1 MTALSSGLPLYTPD
15 TQILES
21 ANVEKP
27 ANLWTHQDLD
37 EVAFKE
43 LYEIDRT
50 VEEIIARGYTRV
62 ALQFPDELL
71 GDSTRVYELVLEG
84 INMETGREPRTGT
97 TENGDRPGSG
107 GAKFNGEGNCATDSL
122 TKPIHNG
129 ETATPEAQSS
139 AKVCSCKT
147 SSTPQTTQP
156 TTSATSATPTS
167 EPKRA
172 FVLADTS
179 YSACCIDEI
188 AAEHCGADV
197 LVHYG
202 RSCLSPTT
210 RLPVIYVFTSNPLD
224 LTHAASTFCTT
235 FSDKSQKVIIMADVT
250 YSSHVAPLHKI
261 LQGMGYANV
270 YPTEVIH
277 DPSAQIP
284 NRSFPPDFSV
294 ERGEGEGEE
303 GEGLKSYSLF
313 HISPPLPSLLLVL
326 NSRVHSIHT
335 YDTTTTPPTCN
346 RETSSVLLR
355 RRYAL
360 LSHARSANVIGILV
374 NTLNVKNYLPVISM
388 LKRQIRDSGRKSYL
402 VVVGKI
408 SVEKLA
414 NFAEVEVWVGVG
426 CWEQGI
432 VGGGAEGSGKGFFR
446 GVVTPFEIGI
456 ALSGKDGWGWTGL
469 WVSDFESL
477 LKMDGDAKLAAA
489 ASGREADGGEDDG
502 EKEADDEE
510 DEPPEFD
517 LRTGRYVSNPRHIPR
532 KPHSIMH
539 SQDPSTPS
547 SALIH
552 TSNSSKQLSGAVGG
566 VVSPAAQFLK
576 DKRSWR
582 GLGSDILIKYEEDE
596 NGNDGFGAA
605 VEAGRSGVARGY
617 TVDGE
622 GERR

>member
-1 MTALSSGLPLYTPD
+1 MTSLTGGLPLYTLD
-15 TQILES
+15 TRILES
-21 ANVEKP
+21 ANTERP
-27 ANLWTHQDLD
+27 ANLGVHRDLD
-37 EVAFKE
+37 GVAFRE

-50 VEEIIARGYTRV
+50 VGEIIAGGYKRV

-71 GDSTRVYELVLEG
+71 ADSTRVYELVLEG
-84 INMETGREPRTGT
+84 INRGAGRESRAGATGDGGEA
-97 TENGDRPGSG
+97 ENGGEKCS
-107 GAKFNGEGNCATDSL
+107 GEGNYAVDTL
-122 TKPIHNG
+122 PKPTHNG
-129 ETATPEAQSS
+129 GIGAPEES
-139 AKVCSCKT
+139 A
-147 SSTPQTTQP
+147 
-156 TTSATSATPTS
+156 
-167 EPKRA
+167 
-172 FVLADTS
+172 FILADTS
-179 YSACCIDEI
+179 YAACCIDEI
-188 AAEHCGADV
+188 AAEHCAADV

-224 LTHAASTFCTT
+224 LAHAAGAFCNA
-235 FSDKSQKVIIMADVT
+235 FSDKSQRVIIMADVIF
-250 YSSHVAPLHKI
+250 SSHVAPLHEI
-261 LQGMGYANV
+261 LREMGYTNV

-284 NRSFPPDFSV
+284 NRSLPPDCV
-294 ERGEGEGEE
+294 AEEGGGEEGEE
-303 GEGLKSYSLF
+303 GGLKSYSLF

-326 NSRVHSIHT
+326 TSRVHSIYT

-346 RETSSVLLR
+346 QETTSVLLR

-360 LSHARSANVIGILV
+360 LSYARSANIIGILV

-388 LKRQIRDSGRKSYL
+388 LKRQIRDAGRKSYL
-402 VVVGKI
+402 VVVGKVN
-408 SVEKLA
+408 VEKVA

-432 VGGGAEGSGKGFFR
+432 VGGGVEGSGRGFFR

-456 ALSGKDGWGWTGL
+456 ALSGKDGWEWTGR

-477 LKMDGDAKLAAA
+477 LKMDGDAKCAEAPN
-489 ASGREADGGEDDG
+489 GREAEIGEESGGEVVD
-502 EKEADDEE
+502 EEE

-517 LRTGRYVSNPRHIPR
+517 LRTGRYITTARPMRR
-532 KPHSIMH
+532 KPRPIKH

-547 SALIH
+547 TALIH

-576 DKRSWR
+576 DKRSWK
-582 GLGSDILIKYEEDE
+582 GLGSDIRYEEDE
-596 NGNDGFGAA
+596 SGNDGFGAV

-617 TVDGE
+617 TVGGE

>member
-1 MTALSSGLPLYTPD
+1 MTALSSGLPLYTSD

-21 ANVEKP
+21 ANTEKP
-27 ANLWTHQDLD
+27 ANLRAHQGLD
-37 EVAFKE
+37 EAAFKE

-50 VEEIIARGYTRV
+50 VEEIIAGGYTRV

-84 INMETGREPRTGT
+84 INREIRQEPRKGT
-97 TENGDRPGSG
+97 AESEDKAESG
-107 GAKFNGEGNCATDSL
+107 EAGCNSDGNCATDTL
-122 TKPIHNG
+122 PKPTHNG
-129 ETATPEAQSS
+129 ETGTAGASLDT
-139 AKVCSCKT
+139 KICSCKT
-147 SSTPQTTQP
+147 PSAPQTTQP
-156 TTSATSATPTS
+156 TTTVTPTS
-167 EPKRA
+167 EPKKA
-172 FVLADTS
+172 FILADTS

-188 AAEHCGADV
+188 AAEHCAADV
-197 LVHYG
+197 LIHYG

-224 LTHAASTFCTT
+224 LNHAASTFSNK

-250 YSSHVAPLHKI
+250 YSSHVEPLHKI
-261 LQGMGYANV
+261 LQGMGYKNV
-270 YPTEVIH
+270 YQTEVIH

-284 NRSFPPDFSV
+284 NRSLLPDCLI
-294 ERGEGEGEE
+294 EGGEGEGEE
-303 GEGLKSYSLF
+303 GGLKSYCLF
-313 HISPPLPSLLLVL
+313 YISPPLPSLLLVL
-326 NSRVHSIHT
+326 ASRVHSIHT

-346 RETSSVLLR
+346 QETTSVLLR

-388 LKRQIRDSGRKSYL
+388 LKRQIRDAGRKSYL
-402 VVVGKI
+402 VVVGKVN
-408 SVEKLA
+408 VEKVA

-432 VGGGAEGSGKGFFR
+432 VGGGEEGSGRGFFR

-456 ALSGKDGWGWTGL
+456 ALSEKDGWGWTGR
-469 WVSDFESL
+469 WVSDFETL
-477 LKMDGDAKLAAA
+477 LNMDEDAKNAAA
-489 ASGREADGGEDDG
+489 ANGKEANVSEEDG
-502 EKEADDEE
+502 EEGEEEDEEE

-517 LRTGRYVSNPRHIPR
+517 LRTGRYVTTSRPMRR
-532 KPHSIMH
+532 KSRPTKH
-539 SQDPSTPS
+539 SQDPSTSS
-547 SALIH
+547 SALIQ

-582 GLGSDILIKYEEDE
+582 GLGSDMAIEYEEDGS
-596 NGNDGFGAA
+596 GNDGLGAV
-605 VEAGRSGVARGY
+605 VEVGRSGVARGY
-617 TVDGE
+617 TIGGE

>member
-1 MTALSSGLPLYTPD
+1 MAALSSGLPLYTPD

-27 ANLWTHQDLD
+27 ANLWTHRDLD

-50 VEEIIARGYTRV
+50 VEGIIARGYTRV

-84 INMETGREPRTGT
+84 ISMENGQEPRTGT

-107 GAKFNGEGNCATDSL
+107 GAKFKGEGNCATDSL
-122 TKPIHNG
+122 TKPIHNE
-129 ETATPEAQSS
+129 ETATPEA
-139 AKVCSCKT
+139 
-147 SSTPQTTQP
+147 P
-156 TTSATSATPTS
+156 
-167 EPKRA
+167 A
-172 FVLADTS
+172 FILADTS

-224 LTHAASTFCTT
+224 LTYAASTFCTT

-284 NRSFPPDFSV
+284 NRSFPPDFS
-294 ERGEGEGEE
+294 
-303 GEGLKSYSLF
+303 SYSLF

-346 RETSSVLLR
+346 RETTSVLLR

-456 ALSGKDGWGWTGL
+456 ALSGKDGWEWTGL

-489 ASGREADGGEDDG
+489 ASGKEAAGGEDGG

-517 LRTGRYVSNPRHIPR
+517 LRTGRYVTKPRHIPR
-532 KPHSIMH
+532 KPHSIKH

-582 GLGSDILIKYEEDE
+582 GLDSDILIKYEEDE

>member
-1 MTALSSGLPLYTPD
+1 MTALSSGLPLYTSD

-21 ANVEKP
+21 SNSEKP
-27 ANLWTHQDLD
+27 ANLRGHQGLN

-50 VEEIIARGYTRV
+50 MEEIIAGGYTRV

-71 GDSTRVYELVLEG
+71 GDSTRVYELILDG
-84 INMETGREPRTGT
+84 INRRQEPQEGT
-97 TENGDRPGSG
+97 AESEDKAESG
-107 GAKFNGEGNCATDSL
+107 EVVCGEDGNCATDTSP
-122 TKPIHNG
+122 KPTQNG
-129 ETATPEAQSS
+129 ETGIAEASLDTK
-139 AKVCSCKT
+139 ACSCKT
-147 SSTPQTTQP
+147 PSASQATRSTANTT
-156 TTSATSATPTS
+156 TIAPTS
-167 EPKRA
+167 GSKKA
-172 FVLADTS
+172 FILADTS

-188 AAEHCGADV
+188 AAEHCAADV

-224 LTHAASTFCTT
+224 LNHAASTFSNK
-235 FSDKSQKVIIMADVT
+235 FPDKSQKVIIMADVT

-261 LQGMGYANV
+261 LQGMGYTNV

-277 DPSAQIP
+277 DPSAQVP
-284 NRSFPPDFSV
+284 NRSFPPDCLV
-294 ERGEGEGEE
+294 EGGEGEE
-303 GEGLKSYSLF
+303 GGLKSYSLF
-313 HISPPLPSLLLVL
+313 HISPLLPSLLLVL
-326 NSRVHSIHT
+326 ASRVHSIHT
-335 YDTTTTPPTCN
+335 YDTTATPPTCN
-346 RETSSVLLR
+346 QETSSVLLR

-360 LSHARSANVIGILV
+360 LSYARSANVIGILV

-388 LKRQIRDSGRKSYL
+388 LKRQIRDAGRKSYL

-408 SVEKLA
+408 NVEKVA

-432 VGGGAEGSGKGFFR
+432 VGGGGEGSGRGFFR
-446 GVVTPFEIGI
+446 DVVTPFEIGI
-456 ALSGKDGWGWTGL
+456 ALSEKDGWEWTGR

-477 LKMDGDAKLAAA
+477 LNMDGDSKHAANGKRA
-489 ASGREADGGEDDG
+489 EDNGEEEEEVG
-502 EKEADDEE
+502 EGE

-517 LRTGRYVSNPRHIPR
+517 LRTGRYVATPRPMRR
-532 KPHSIMH
+532 KPHPIKH
-539 SQDPSTPS
+539 SQDPSTSS

-582 GLGSDILIKYEEDE
+582 GLGSDMAIAYEEDG
-596 NGNDGFGAA
+596 NGNDGLGVV
-605 VEAGRSGVARGY
+605 VEVGRSGVARGY
-617 TVDGE
+617 TVGSE

>member
-1 MTALSSGLPLYTPD
+1 MTTLSGGLPLYTSD

-21 ANVEKP
+21 ANTGKP
-27 ANLWTHQDLD
+27 ANLRVHRGLD

-50 VEEIIARGYTRV
+50 VEEITAGGYKRV

-71 GDSTRVYELVLEG
+71 GDSTRVYELILEG
-84 INMETGREPRTGT
+84 INRVTGREPRIGAA
-97 TENGDRPGSG
+97 EKGDKAESG
-107 GAKFNGEGNCATDSL
+107 GVKCNREGNCATDTL
-122 TKPIHNG
+122 PKPTHNG
-129 ETATPEAQSS
+129 GTGAPEAPSG
-139 AKVCSCKT
+139 AKAS
-147 SSTPQTTQP
+147 
-156 TTSATSATPTS
+156 
-167 EPKRA
+167 
-172 FVLADTS
+172 FILADTS

-188 AAEHCGADV
+188 AAEHCAADV

-202 RSCLSPTT
+202 HSCLSPTT
-210 RLPVIYVFTSNPLD
+210 RLPVIYVFNSNPLD
-224 LTHAASTFCTT
+224 LTHAAGAFCNT
-235 FSDKSQKVIIMADVT
+235 FSDKSRGVIVMADVT
-250 YSSHVAPLHKI
+250 YSSHVVPLHRI
-261 LQGMGYANV
+261 LHEMGYTNV

-284 NRSFPPDFSV
+284 NRSLPPDFLAK
-294 ERGEGEGEE
+294 EGGEG
-303 GEGLKSYSLF
+303 GLKAYSLF

-326 NSRVHSIHT
+326 TSRVHSIHT

-346 RETSSVLLR
+346 QETTSVLLR

-388 LKRQIRDSGRKSYL
+388 LKRQIRDAGRKSYL
-402 VVVGKI
+402 VVVGRVN
-408 SVEKLA
+408 VEKVA

-432 VGGGAEGSGKGFFR
+432 VGGGGEGSGRGFFR

-456 ALSGKDGWGWTGL
+456 ALSGKDGWEWTGR

-477 LKMDGDAKLAAA
+477 LKMDGDAKSAE
-489 ASGREADGGEDDG
+489 ASSGGEADIREERGEEEG
-502 EKEADDEE
+502 ADEEE

-517 LRTGRYVSNPRHIPR
+517 LRTGQYVATARPMRR
-532 KPHSIMH
+532 KPRPIKH
-539 SQDPSTPS
+539 SQDPPTPS

-552 TSNSSKQLSGAVGG
+552 ASNSSKQLGGAVGG

-582 GLGSDILIKYEEDE
+582 GLGSDILIRYEEDE
-596 NGNDGFGAA
+596 NKNDGFGAV
-605 VEAGRSGVARGY
+605 VEVGRSGVARGY
-617 TVDGE
+617 TVGGE

>member
-21 ANVEKP
+21 ENVEKLETLR
-27 ANLWTHQDLD
+27 AHRDLD

-84 INMETGREPRTGT
+84 ISRETRQEPQEGT
-97 TENGDRPGSG
+97 TENGDKPESG

-122 TKPIHNG
+122 TKPTHNG
-129 ETATPEAQSS
+129 ETATPKAPPG

-147 SSTPQTTQP
+147 SSIPQTTQP
-156 TTSATSATPTS
+156 TTSTTATTPTS

-172 FVLADTS
+172 FILADTS

-188 AAEHCGADV
+188 AAEHCAADV

-210 RLPVIYVFTSNPLD
+210 RLPVIYIFTSNPLD
-224 LTHAASTFCTT
+224 LTHAASTFHNT

-284 NRSFPPDFSV
+284 NRSLPPDFLA
-294 ERGEGEGEE
+294 EGEEGEGEE
-303 GEGLKSYSLF
+303 GGLKSYSLF

-335 YDTTTTPPTCN
+335 YDTTIIPPTCN
-346 RETSSVLLR
+346 QETTSVLLR

-360 LSHARSANVIGILV
+360 LSHARSANIIGILV

-388 LKRQIRDSGRKSYL
+388 LKQQIRDSGRKSYL
-402 VVVGKI
+402 VVVGKVN
-408 SVEKLA
+408 VEKLA

-446 GVVTPFEIGI
+446 SVVTPFEIGI

-489 ASGREADGGEDDG
+489 ASGKEADVGEDG
-502 EKEADDEE
+502 GKGADDEE

-517 LRTGRYVSNPRHIPR
+517 LRTGRYVTTPRHIPR
-532 KPHSIMH
+532 KSRSIKH
-539 SQDPSTPS
+539 PQDPSTPS

-596 NGNDGFGAA
+596 NGNDGFGAT

-617 TVDGE
+617 TIGGE